1 MFSLR
6 QATRGSL
13 KTRATTNVRIG
24 LSMTPGRRVQEFI
37 LLATALFAV
46 VWAIIRA
53 SLQSVTIDE
62 AFTYL
67 YFVARPIRTVW
78 MPSSN
83 NHVLNTLLM
92 WIATHVFG
100 TSNITLR
107 APALLGAVLYI
118 FTCKFLCQR
127 ITDRFSLQLP
137 VFICLTFNPIIGD
150 FMVAARGYSL
160 ANAFFMAA
168 VAIPVW
174 YHVKGRPSLEVCCCL
189 ASLALGLSFTASF
202 SFAIVDG
209 AAFLALVTWAT
220 TVAGKQRRSVA
231 GVVVSCALPGLFAAL
246 LICGY
251 PLWYWQK
258 NDMWQGANSLREM
271 FGSLVASSLYQ
282 LPLRFRVG
290 FLGPSLQILIAV
302 LCAGRVA
309 AALLEESRERRMR
322 SLELFG
328 ITLAGIG
335 TLAVLITWLA
345 FRLHMLLLPMGRTAI
360 YLVPLVTLSAGIA
373 AGMPAPSAVA
383 CWLRRASTAAFICLA
398 CYFLACLRLRLLQR
412 VPMGCGPSRG
422 LSGAGAAQSCLW
434 RYRCGGGRVVCS
446 GTQLLSCVVGE
457 GDLS

>member
-1 MFSLR
+1 
-6 QATRGSL
+6 
-13 KTRATTNVRIG
+13 
-24 LSMTPGRRVQEFI
+24 
-37 LLATALFAV
+37 
-46 VWAIIRA
+46 
-53 SLQSVTIDE
+53 
-62 AFTYL
+62 
-67 YFVARPIRTVW
+67 
-78 MPSSN
+78 
-83 NHVLNTLLM
+83 
-92 WIATHVFG
+92 
-100 TSNITLR
+100 
-107 APALLGAVLYI
+107 
-118 FTCKFLCQR
+118 
-127 ITDRFSLQLP
+127 
-137 VFICLTFNPIIGD
+137 
-150 FMVAARGYSL
+150 MVAARGYSL

-231 GVVVSCALPGLFAAL
+231 GIVVSCALPGLFAAL

-290 FLGPSLQILIAV
+290 FLGPSLLILIAV

-383 CWLRRASTAAFICLA
+383 C
-398 CYFLACLRLRLLQR
+398 
-412 VPMGCGPSRG
+412 
-422 LSGAGAAQSCLW
+422 
-434 RYRCGGGRVVCS
+434 
-446 GTQLLSCVVGE
+446 
-457 GDLS
+457 